1 MVPYP
6 QAILKLHRPSSL
18 DYRVRHELSVI
29 RSLFFNHVSAAYHPS
44 ANTVVAGSLDGF
56 AVVLNAET
64 GVHITT
70 VRICSAP
77 LNDLKFNRSG
87 SQFAC
92 AAQTGIV
99 HIYR

>member
-1 MVPYP
+1 M
-6 QAILKLHRPSSL
+6 KKKSSHLHN
-18 DYRVRHELSVI
+18 I
-29 RSLFFNHVSAAYHPS
+29 QIIISAAYHPS
-44 ANTVVAGSLDGF
+44 ANTVVVGSLDGF

-92 AAQTGIV
+92 AAQTGIIHV
-99 HIYR
+99 YR

>member
-1 MVPYP
+1 MNYN
-6 QAILKLHRPSSL
+6 IFKMCSSFNFRSKL
-18 DYRVRHELSVI
+18 
-29 RSLFFNHVSAAYHPS
+29 FSAAYHPS
-44 ANTVVAGSLDGF
+44 ANTVVVGSLDGF

-92 AAQTGIV
+92 AAQTGIIHV
-99 HIYR
+99 YR

>member
-1 MVPYP
+1 MKFHNRY
-6 QAILKLHRPSSL
+6 QANAKLIYSLILT
-18 DYRVRHELSVI
+18 
-29 RSLFFNHVSAAYHPS
+29 NVSAAYHPS

-99 HIYR
+99 HIFR